1 MPTCKRS
8 RSFIA
13 RFWSGGF
20 QESRKRQGTTSV
32 VPIAGGKKEWALA
45 PGMSKPS
52 RPSVPANASGRARQF
67 FVTSKTAGGKALLQ
81 TDRMASLFV
90 DVLRTYTQAGRF
102 VVHEFVVMPDHV
114 HILLTVPG
122 DKSLERTVQLIK
134 GNFSFRAKKEL
145 GFQGEVWQRG
155 FSDVRIATAE
165 SFRRHRVYLDQNPVK
180 AGLVQSPE
188 DYVYSSAAL
197 RKIETSRG

>member
-1 MPTCKRS
+1 MPIEIAFSLDPCEFGGSSGCPRVKVAQFHCAILEWGLSGKQGASGHDFS
-8 RSFIA
+8 RA
-13 RFWSGGF
+13 NRGREKGVGF
-20 QESRKRQGTTSV
+20 S
-32 VPIAGGKKEWALA
+32 

-67 FVTSKTAGGKALLQ
+67 FVTSKTAVKALLQ

-165 SFRRHRVYLDQNPVK
+165 SFRLHRFILTRT
-180 AGLVQSPE
+180 L
-188 DYVYSSAAL
+188 
-197 RKIETSRG
+197 